1 MEFNNHKIAEVI
13 GAVRFTTSW
22 NDEVMNRY
30 AELVKNEGFT
40 NREER
45 VPVQISFQFQAGKSE
60 NPVSYSQNK
69 ENKEL
74 VLSNPNTQQ
83 AIIIGFNYISFH
95 LLNHYQGWEIFFPFV
110 KSFLG
115 KLNTLEIKQSIQ
127 HIQVMY
133 INTFSVM
140 MNENIADYLKFV
152 PDMNDFGQGIEVH
165 HNYQSNFFIQP
176 NSQLFLRANIHTNF
190 ANSTKDIRLECSC
203 VSSSYEEKKD
213 LESLANQAHT
223 IAVTSFK
230 NVIQEKFKQKIL

>member
-1 MEFNNHKIAEVI
+1 
-13 GAVRFTTSW
+13 
-22 NDEVMNRY
+22 MNRY